1 VILSHLANR
10 TSAEVPEQL
19 LLIVPVG
26 STEQHGPHLPLGT
39 DTIIASRLADEL
51 VRRLGARLAVI
62 APVVAIGASGEHQGF
77 PGTLSIGTEV
87 LTSVLVEIG
96 RSACAP
102 GPFGSVLFVN
112 GHGGNAEA
120 LRNAG
125 RILSGEGRRAYHW
138 SPRLPGSAHDTH
150 AGRVETS
157 IMLHLAPHLVRT
169 ELAEMGNVQ
178 AISDLEPWLRR
189 GGVKLVSANGVLGD
203 PRGATPELGDELF
216 TSFVDDLEAVA
227 RGLAL

>member
-10 TSAEVPEQL
+10 TTPEVPDGL
-19 LLIVPVG
+19 LLVVPIG

-51 VRRLGARLAVI
+51 VRRIGARLAVI

-87 LTSVLVEIG
+87 LTGVLVEIG

-125 RILSGEGRRAYHW
+125 RILTGEGRRAYHW
-138 SPRLPGSAHDTH
+138 SPRLTGSSHDTH
-150 AGRVETS
+150 AGRIETS
-157 IMLHLAPHLVRT
+157 LMLHLAPHLVRT
-169 ELAEMGNVQ
+169 ELAEIGNVQ
-178 AISDLEPWLRR
+178 SISDLEPWLRR

-203 PRGATPELGDELF
+203 PRSATPELGEELF
-216 TSFVDDLEAVA
+216 MSFVDDLEAVA
-227 RGLAL
+227 RALAL